1 MSKTSSLW
9 NMKILSNWKLVPS
22 WSLKTKSFS
31 YSECNENDF
40 KTFAWLEIL
49 CLPILF
55 HWSLSIPPGN
65 IRKWKVFWY
74 FQGVEKDIIDSKW
87 VKISEMVNMK
97 WNTKHERAKYKL
109 LEVYWSQNTSFVRKS
124 FKDFFVNIS
133 RTFFYK
139 QIKLVF
145 LPVCDSEYTAQ
156 KMKLSI
162 KDFFSKCDQIRG
174 KLQFLNSDI
183 WRINTTMYGSIH
195 WNVLNF
201 EIRFLWNRN

>member
-49 CLPILF
+49 CCLPILF

-124 FKDFFVNIS
+124 FKDFFVNSS
-133 RTFFYK
+133 RTFFTNRLSLFSYLSVIRNTLHKKWSFPLRISSVNVTNPQFPILILLISLYK
-139 QIKLVF
+139 TSVF
-145 LPVCDSEYTAQ
+145 VQWY
-156 KMKLSI
+156 MK
-162 KDFFSKCDQIRG
+162 
-174 KLQFLNSDI
+174 N
-183 WRINTTMYGSIH
+183 
-195 WNVLNF
+195 
-201 EIRFLWNRN
+201 